1 MVVFIS
7 ECGCSPVWSCH
18 RNNPV
23 EEGGGDPEGEI
34 YSTLLNVTWYH
45 YLSVSLSSH
54 LLHFCPVQTGHSNCW
69 RRGVEGKKEAC
80 VWFAVQVHPLPTPC
94 LCFNVKGFFL
104 DAALMKLNYPN
115 SLKAH
120 YTDFFSDMG
129 EISYTQ
135 KCDFCVI
142 TSSNKRKLLLDII
155 T

>member
-34 YSTLLNVTWYH
+34 YSTLLNVTRYH

-69 RRGVEGKKEAC
+69 RRGVEGKK
-80 VWFAVQVHPLPTPC
+80 AVQVHPLPTPC

-104 DAALMKLNYPN
+104 DEALMKLNYPN